1 MKKYLLFISLAILTS
16 CESEINESEDIKDIA
31 DGTRAI
37 VVNEGQF
44 GYGTSSLTLLTWT
57 GNVTNDVFR
66 KVNNRPMGDVAQSLT
81 KIGDNYYVPLNNS
94 RKIEAF
100 DSKTFESVETMS
112 INEDVIPMYVQH
124 LGGDS
129 IAVPDQMWRNSSSKL
144 MIMDI
149 NHKDKNR
156 RVLRRYIKMEGQT
169 YQMQL
174 VNNKLFVGGSQLSV
188 FDLENLTEQG
198 RRYIRNSAG
207 DSFALT
213 DFSKIVVDKD
223 GMLWV
228 LTGNNVYRIDPNT
241 ELITNSIDVSDL
253 KINERIG
260 CIDISP
266 DGNTVYFNSS
276 RRVYTI
282 NIDDIK
288 KPQSPIIEPV
298 IESRRTIYNMCVSK
312 ENTIF
317 MCAVVY
323 GSLSRAQIHEFNI
336 ETGECIRTFNAG
348 LFPHFI
354 YFTEDFN

>member
-129 IAVPDQMWRNSSSKL
+129 IAVTDQMWRNSSSKL

-198 RRYIRNSAG
+198 RR
-207 DSFALT
+207 
-213 DFSKIVVDKD
+213 
-223 GMLWV
+223 
-228 LTGNNVYRIDPNT
+228 
-241 ELITNSIDVSDL
+241 
-253 KINERIG
+253 
-260 CIDISP
+260 
-266 DGNTVYFNSS
+266 
-276 RRVYTI
+276 
-282 NIDDIK
+282 
-288 KPQSPIIEPV
+288 
-298 IESRRTIYNMCVSK
+298 
-312 ENTIF
+312 
-317 MCAVVY
+317 
-323 GSLSRAQIHEFNI
+323 
-336 ETGECIRTFNAG
+336 
-348 LFPHFI
+348 
-354 YFTEDFN
+354 